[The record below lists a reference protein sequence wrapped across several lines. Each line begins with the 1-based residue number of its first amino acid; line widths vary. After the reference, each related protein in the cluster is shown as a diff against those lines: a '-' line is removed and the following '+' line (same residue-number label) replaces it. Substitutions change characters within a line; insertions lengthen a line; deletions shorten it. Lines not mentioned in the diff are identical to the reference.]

1 MNRNILLF
9 AAASTIISGC
19 VLPVSS
25 PSDKVVLEKIK
36 AIDRLADKNPELAIA
51 GYIAMDPRGAIVTM
65 INTGKDNAKPAAI
78 EATDDFDSDKPVVKQ
93 NLTTGDDQEAPEEDL
108 QKEFEAWR
116 ESGLD

>member
-1 MNRNILLF
+1 MSFKLYF
-9 AAASTIISGC
+9 AAIAAALLLSGC
-19 VLPVSS
+19 IATVS
-25 PSDKVVLEKIK
+25 DRVQLKKIA

-65 INTGKDNAKPAAI
+65 INTGKDNVKPAAI
-78 EATDDFDSDKPVVKQ
+78 EATDDLDSEKPVVKQ